1 MSRLNRVVVAAALA
15 VGVMLPSTGGVVG
28 ANPQP
33 APRGVCTKVGDVVSA
48 PVPLV
53 CKQTTKNG
61 LRWRKVPTTT
71 TTTTTSVAPSTT
83 VAVVPTVS
91 LAATFLDSGTF
102 PKAAVVTSNVAGTVY
117 FIEGASPVSTV
128 SDITSARSYRW
139 TSGVVAANTPT
150 SIGLDVD
157 VLTNGYYRVFV
168 ANSQGVLS
176 APAVNKVT
184 ISISR
189 ASDVAALSCAAGGV
203 CAVGETGPGGGVVFY
218 VQASGGTFSCG
229 ATLASTCRYLEA
241 APTTGTNSWSDAQ
254 YVWSGNTSTL
264 IGSAAQGEGVGT
276 GYKNTEAIVA
286 QSSTANRA
294 GTIARA
300 YRGPNNFSDWYLPSK
315 GELNELYRERVRV
328 GGNSAVSYW
337 SSTEVD
343 ANVAWMQHF
352 YNGFQGDDAKSIGTY
367 YVRPVRAFGGTLTCA
382 DGGICAVGD
391 TGPGG
396 GVVFYVS
403 ASNFT
408 STGSTCNTACKYLEA
423 APANW
428 LAGTTGDPPR
438 SWATDTDP
446 GAGKGNQEALV
457 TGANETGIGTGY
469 QNTLDI
475 VAQTG
480 NVAATSAAVE
490 ARAYRG
496 NSKTDWHLPSKDELN
511 QMCKWQRGVAW
522 TSDAT
527 VCTGGTLN
535 SGLGASGFIAVG
547 YWSSSQDDG
556 DSAWRQ
562 RFQDGIEAGTQ
573 VTGTKSV
580 TYYMRPVRAF

>member
-1 MSRLNRVVVAAALA
+1 
-15 VGVMLPSTGGVVG
+15 
-28 ANPQP
+28 
-33 APRGVCTKVGDVVSA
+33 
-48 PVPLV
+48 
-53 CKQTTKNG
+53 
-61 LRWRKVPTTT
+61 
-71 TTTTTSVAPSTT
+71 
-83 VAVVPTVS
+83 
-91 LAATFLDSGTF
+91 
-102 PKAAVVTSNVAGTVY
+102 
-117 FIEGASPVSTV
+117 
-128 SDITSARSYRW
+128 
-139 TSGVVAANTPT
+139 
-150 SIGLDVD
+150 VD

-203 CAVGETGPGGGVVFY
+203 CAVGE
-218 VQASGGTFSCG
+218 
-229 ATLASTCRYLEA
+229 
-241 APTTGTNSWSDAQ
+241 
-254 YVWSGNTSTL
+254 
-264 IGSAAQGEGVGT
+264 
-276 GYKNTEAIVA
+276 
-286 QSSTANRA
+286 
-294 GTIARA
+294 
-300 YRGPNNFSDWYLPSK
+300 
-315 GELNELYRERVRV
+315 
-328 GGNSAVSYW
+328 
-337 SSTEVD
+337 
-343 ANVAWMQHF
+343 
-352 YNGFQGDDAKSIGTY
+352 
-367 YVRPVRAFGGTLTCA
+367 
-382 DGGICAVGD
+382 

-457 TGANETGIGTGY
+457 AGANETGIGTGY

-480 NVAATSAAVE
+480 NAAATSAAVE

>member
-15 VGVMLPSTGGVVG
+15 FGVMLTSAGGVVG
-28 ANPQP
+28 AKPQP
-33 APRGVCTKVGDVVSA
+33 APGGVCSKVGQVVSD

-53 CKQTTKNG
+53 CKQTAVKG
-61 LRWRKVPTTT
+61 LRWRKALTTSTTT

-91 LAATFLDSGTF
+91 LAATFITGSTF

-128 SDITSARSYRW
+128 SDITSARYYRW
-139 TSGVVAANTPT
+139 TSGVVTANTPT
-150 SIGLDVD
+150 SIALDVD

-176 APAVNKVT
+176 APAFNKVT

-218 VQASGGTFSCG
+218 VQAAGGTFSCG

-300 YRGPNNFSDWYLPSK
+300 YRGPNNLSDWYLPSK
-315 GELNELYRERVRV
+315 GELNELYRERVRIS
-328 GGNSAVSYW
+328 GNSAVSYW

-352 YNGFQGDDAKSIGTY
+352 YNGFQGDSAKSTGTY
-367 YVRPVRAFGGTLTCA
+367 YVRPVRAFGGLLACA

-396 GVVFYVS
+396 GVVYILS
-403 ASNFT
+403 TT
-408 STGSTCNTACKYLEA
+408 SGNTTGLTFEA
-423 APANW
+423 ARNDWNGSAPDGTAKW
-428 LAGTTGDPPR
+428 CGAGTAISGLGT
-438 SWATDTDP
+438 A
-446 GAGKGNQEALV
+446 
-457 TGANETGIGTGY
+457 IGTGSS
-469 QNTLDI
+469 NSSTL
-475 VAQTG
+475 
-480 NVAATSAAVE
+480 ATSCSSTGTDDAAEYV
-490 ARAYRG
+490 RG
-496 NSKTDWHLPSKDELN
+496 KTIGGKTDWFLPSRDEALAIYT
-511 QMCKWQRGVAW
+511 QRSVFTGNYAINELTVDTARYL
-522 TSDAT
+522 TST
-527 VCTGGTLN
+527 QGTLAGN
-535 SGLGASGFIAVG
+535 ALGAYLQGSGFPG
-547 YWSSSQDDG
+547 TSQDLSKTFG
-556 DSAWRQ
+556 FS
-562 RFQDGIEAGTQ
+562 I
-573 VTGTKSV
+573 
-580 TYYMRPVRAF
+580 RPVRSFTAGS

>member
-1 MSRLNRVVVAAALA
+1 
-15 VGVMLPSTGGVVG
+15 
-28 ANPQP
+28 
-33 APRGVCTKVGDVVSA
+33 
-48 PVPLV
+48 
-53 CKQTTKNG
+53 
-61 LRWRKVPTTT
+61 
-71 TTTTTSVAPSTT
+71 

-91 LAATFLDSGTF
+91 LAATFLDSGAF
-102 PKAAVVTSNVAGTVY
+102 PKAAVVTTNVAGTVY
-117 FIEGASPVSTV
+117 FIEGASPVNTV
-128 SDITSARSYRW
+128 SDITSARYYRW

-150 SIGLDVD
+150 SIALDVD

-218 VQASGGTFSCG
+218 VQAAGGTFSCG

-241 APTTGTNSWSDAQ
+241 APTTGTISWSDAQ

-294 GTIARA
+294 GTIVRA
-300 YRGPNNFSDWYLPSK
+300 YRGPNNLSDWYLPSK

-396 GVVFYVS
+396 GVVFYVQ
-403 ASNFT
+403 ASGGTFT
-408 STGSTCNTACKYLEA
+408 CGPTLASTCKYLEA

-428 LAGTTGDPPR
+428 LTGAGDPTR
-438 SWATDTDP
+438 FWATHVNVPSNQVTAVI
-446 GAGKGNQEALV
+446 GARGTA
-457 TGANETGIGTGY
+457 IGSGY
-469 QNTLDI
+469 QNSLAI

-496 NSKTDWHLPSKDELN
+496 PNSRTDWYLPTKNELN
-511 QMCKWQRGVAW
+511 ELFLERARVGGF
-522 TSDAT
+522 T
-527 VCTGGTLN
+527 TGD
-535 SGLGASGFIAVG
+535 
-547 YWSSSQDDG
+547 YWSSSEWNEDT
-556 DSAWRQ
+556 SWLQ
-562 RFQDGIEAGTQ
+562 RFTDGSTVVPAKEDAAF
-573 VTGTKSV
+573 V
-580 TYYMRPVRAF
+580 RPVRAF

>member
-1 MSRLNRVVVAAALA
+1 MSRLNRVVVAAVLA
-15 VGVMLPSTGGVVG
+15 VGVMLPSASGVVG
-28 ANPQP
+28 AKPQP
-33 APRGVCTKVGDVVSA
+33 APGGVCSKVGQVVSA

-53 CKQTTKNG
+53 CKQTAVKG
-61 LRWRKVPTTT
+61 LRWRKVPTSTT
-71 TTTTTSVAPSTT
+71 TTTTTTTTVAPSTT
-83 VAVVPTVS
+83 LAVVPTVS

-128 SDITSARSYRW
+128 SDITSARYYRW
-139 TSGVVAANTPT
+139 TSGVVATNTPT

-157 VLTNGYYRVFV
+157 ILTNGYYRVFV

-189 ASDVAALSCAAGGV
+189 ASDVAALSCAAGG
-203 CAVGETGPGGGVVFY
+203 T
-218 VQASGGTFSCG
+218 
-229 ATLASTCRYLEA
+229 
-241 APTTGTNSWSDAQ
+241 
-254 YVWSGNTSTL
+254 
-264 IGSAAQGEGVGT
+264 
-276 GYKNTEAIVA
+276 
-286 QSSTANRA
+286 
-294 GTIARA
+294 
-300 YRGPNNFSDWYLPSK
+300 
-315 GELNELYRERVRV
+315 
-328 GGNSAVSYW
+328 
-337 SSTEVD
+337 
-343 ANVAWMQHF
+343 
-352 YNGFQGDDAKSIGTY
+352 
-367 YVRPVRAFGGTLTCA
+367 
-382 DGGICAVGD
+382 CAVGD

-480 NVAATSAAVE
+480 NAAATSAAVE

-535 SGLGASGFIAVG
+535 SGLGASGFIAIG
-547 YWSSSQDDG
+547 YWSSSQDGG

-562 RFQDGIEAGTQ
+562 RFQDGIDAGTQ
-573 VTGTKSV
+573 VTGTKRV
-580 TYYMRPVRAF
+580 AYYMRPVRAF